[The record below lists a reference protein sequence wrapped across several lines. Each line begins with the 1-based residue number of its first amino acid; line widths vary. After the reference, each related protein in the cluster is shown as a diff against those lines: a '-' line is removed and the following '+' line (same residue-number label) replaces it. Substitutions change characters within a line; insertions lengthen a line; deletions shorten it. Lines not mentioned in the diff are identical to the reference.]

1 MRKEKLVF
9 ALGFFDGVHRGHQA
23 LLRECVNL
31 AEQLHCQTAAI
42 TFERHPKALF
52 MQTPPP
58 LLSTAETRSKLLR
71 GYGMAHIY
79 QFPVVEAV
87 MSMPWQDFLRELM
100 DFGAVG
106 FVCGHDFHFGNR
118 GEGSAEKLQVFCQEQ
133 NLPCVIVPEQTVD
146 GQRVSSTL
154 IRGLIEKGCME
165 TAVRYLGHP
174 HVISGAVV
182 HGKQIGRT
190 LGIPTA
196 NLLLEPGQAVP
207 RFGVY
212 ACRCLVDGKSYPA
225 VTNVG
230 TRPTVSGVGITVE
243 PWILDFSGDLY
254 DREIALEFHRFLRPE
269 TKFAGLTALKEQIQ
283 KDAVETRAY
292 FETLDFPLE
301 KRGNLL

>member
-1 MRKEKLVF
+1 MRKEKRVF
-9 ALGFFDGVHRGHQA
+9 ALGFFDGVHLGHQA
-23 LLRECVNL
+23 LLRECVAM
-31 AEQLHCQTAAI
+31 AEQLACTAAAI
-42 TFERHPKALF
+42 TFDRHPKALF
-52 MQTPPP
+52 METPPP
-58 LLSTAETRSKLLR
+58 LLSTGETRSKLLR
-71 GYGMAHIY
+71 GYGIHHVY
-79 QFPVVEAV
+79 QFPVVDAV

-118 GEGSAEKLQVFCQEQ
+118 GEGSAEKLQAFCREQ
-133 NLPCVIVPEQTVD
+133 DLPCVIVPEQTVD

-154 IRGLIEKGCME
+154 IRALIETGEME

-174 HVISGAVV
+174 HVIAGPVV

-196 NLLLEPGQAVP
+196 NLVLGEDQAVP

-212 ACRCLVDGKSYPA
+212 ACRCLVGGKAYAA

-230 TRPTVSGVGITVE
+230 TRPTVNGIGVTVE

-254 DREIALEFHRFLRPE
+254 DREITLEFHKFLRPE
-269 TKFAGLTALKEQIQ
+269 TKFEGLNALKEQIQ
-283 KDAVETRAY
+283 KDAAATRSY
-292 FETLDFPLE
+292 FQTGDFSLV
-301 KRGNLL
+301 